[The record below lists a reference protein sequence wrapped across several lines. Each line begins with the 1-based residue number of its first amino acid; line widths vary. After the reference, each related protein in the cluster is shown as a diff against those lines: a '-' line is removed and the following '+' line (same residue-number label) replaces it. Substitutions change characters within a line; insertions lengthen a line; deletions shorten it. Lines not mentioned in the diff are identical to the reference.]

1 MEERL
6 HTTART
12 TLRLG
17 DWQLDTMSG
26 LTTRD
31 GERIQLEPR
40 ALSLLLRLAERPGEV
55 VSIDALLARGW
66 PDVIVSPDSVYQA
79 ITSLR
84 RQLGDDPR
92 QPRYIATAPRLGYRL
107 IADVSVVTPVD
118 PMAESSGAEGSP
130 SGPDRSATDERREG
144 HERRPSRIPA
154 RIGLWLAM
162 LLLTASA
169 VAAYQ
174 LTRPRD
180 AEAPSPA
187 AAPASAPAR
196 FQTLAVLPFLDL
208 TDAMNEEP
216 FADGMTE
223 ELIVRLSK
231 VPGLKVSAPTASFQF
246 KDKQL
251 PVPEIARSLGVSYL
265 LDGSVRKSERT
276 LRVSVRLLRADD
288 GFVVW
293 SDTYDRPHEDKLA
306 MQDQIAGEVTS
317 ALERLAPPHA
327 TDSPARR

>member
-6 HTTART
+6 HTTAQT

-17 DWQLDTMSG
+17 DWRLDTMSG
-26 LTTRD
+26 LATRD
-31 GERIQLEPR
+31 GERVQLEPR
-40 ALSLLLRLAERPGEV
+40 ALALLLRLAERPGEV

-107 IADVSVVTPVD
+107 IADVSVIAPVD
-118 PMAESSGAEGSP
+118 PAVKSSGAGGSA
-130 SGPDRSATDERREG
+130 SGSDRIVTDERHEG
-144 HERRPSRIPA
+144 RERRPSRMLG
-154 RIGLWLAM
+154 RIGLWLVM
-162 LLLTASA
+162 LLLAASA
-169 VAAYQ
+169 VAAYR
-174 LTRPRD
+174 LTRPVD

-187 AAPASAPAR
+187 LPPAPER
-196 FQTLAVLPFLDL
+196 LQTLAVLPFLDL

-246 KDKQL
+246 KDKQV
-251 PVPEIARSLGVSYL
+251 PVPQIARSLGVSYL
-265 LDGSVRKSERT
+265 LDGSVRKSDQT

-317 ALERLAPPHA
+317 TLERLAPPA
-327 TDSPARR
+327 TDSPTGR

>member
-17 DWQLDTMSG
+17 DWQLDTLSG
-26 LTTRD
+26 LATRD
-31 GERIQLEPR
+31 GARVQLEPR
-40 ALSLLLRLAERPGEV
+40 ALALLLRLAERPGEV
-55 VSIDALLARGW
+55 VSIDALLTRGW

-79 ITSLR
+79 MTSLR

-107 IADVSVVTPVD
+107 IADVSLITPVD
-118 PMAESSGAEGSP
+118 PAAQSSGAQAPP
-130 SGPDRSATDERREG
+130 SGPGRVAIDDRPEG
-144 HERRPSRIPA
+144 SGRGPSRLSA
-154 RIGLWLAM
+154 RIGLWLVVM
-162 LLLTASA
+162 LLAASA

-174 LTRPRD
+174 LTRPADD
-180 AEAPSPA
+180 AEAPPPPSPP
-187 AAPASAPAR
+187 APAPGRLQA
-196 FQTLAVLPFLDL
+196 LAVLPFLDL

-246 KDKQL
+246 KDKQV

-306 MQDQIAGEVTS
+306 MQDQIAGEVTL
-317 ALERLAPPHA
+317 ALERLSAQA
-327 TDSPARR
+327 TDPPAGR

>member
-1 MEERL
+1 L
-6 HTTART
+6 DKTART
-12 TLRLG
+12 TLRIG
-17 DWQLDTMSG
+17 DWEVDTVSG
-26 LTTRD
+26 LATR
-31 GERIQLEPR
+31 GEERIQLEHR
-40 ALSLLLRLAERPGEV
+40 ALALLLCLAGQPGEV
-55 VSIDALLARGW
+55 IGIDALLARGW

-84 RQLGDDPR
+84 RQLGDDSR
-92 QPRYIATAPRLGYRL
+92 QPRYIATVPRLGYRL
-107 IADVSVVTPVD
+107 IAKVAVVPGVGEPADAGEAPVLMERAAASMPDADPTPRPRAFPSKPAGLLVIALLGVS
-118 PMAESSGAEGSP
+118 G
-130 SGPDRSATDERREG
+130 
-144 HERRPSRIPA
+144 
-154 RIGLWLAM
+154 
-162 LLLTASA
+162 

-174 LTRPRD
+174 LGGRAD
-180 AEAPSPA
+180 ADAPVPSAPS
-187 AAPASAPAR
+187 R
-196 FQTLAVLPFLDL
+196 LQTLAVLPFLDL

-231 VPGLKVSAPTASFQF
+231 VPGLRVSAPTAAFQF
-246 KDKQL
+246 KDKQV

-306 MQDQIAGEVTS
+306 MQDEIAGEVTS
-317 ALERLAPPHA
+317 VLARLAPP
-327 TDSPARR
+327 PAEARKH

>member
-1 MEERL
+1 MEEHL

-17 DWQLDTMSG
+17 DWQLDTISG
-26 LTTRD
+26 VATRD
-31 GERIQLEPR
+31 GGRIQLEPR
-40 ALSLLLRLAERPGEV
+40 ALALLLRLAERPGEV

-66 PDVIVSPDSVYQA
+66 PDVIVSQDSVYQA

-92 QPRYIATAPRLGYRL
+92 QPRYIATVPRLGYRL
-107 IADVSVVTPVD
+107 IADVSATTPLGPV
-118 PMAESSGAEGSP
+118 AESPGVDGSP
-130 SGPDRSATDERREG
+130 SGSDRTTIDEGREG
-144 HERRPSRIPA
+144 REHRPSRVPV
-154 RIGLWLAM
+154 RIGLWLVVM
-162 LLLTASA
+162 LLAASA

-174 LTRPRD
+174 LTRPVNT
-180 AEAPSPA
+180 ETPSM
-187 AAPASAPAR
+187 ASLSVLAPAR
-196 FQTLAVLPFLDL
+196 LQTLAVLPFLDL

-246 KDKQL
+246 KDKQV

-317 ALERLAPPHA
+317 ALERLAPRA
-327 TDSPARR
+327 ADSPAGR